1 MDEQYNSKTD
11 YEGGN
16 PVIDHGDFTTAW
28 QAYDSYVRKL
38 AAVDSPAA
46 KAFSEKGIYSGQ
58 ISHELAERASKII
71 RSSEQETFI
80 SADFTPG
87 FVTSDFPDEY
97 VNGVNR
103 ATVYPVID
111 ARSAWVIGDILDEIK
126 EEVADCLGS
135 PWRTLYTRA
144 WGTRPKAEPMGPYGW
159 HSDGFLNE
167 IFKAIVYLTP
177 FTQEYGGFEFK
188 VGGET
193 VQNRSERP
201 GSWTLFK
208 NTEIIHRGVP
218 GTINERLVI
227 EITLCRAAAFDIRGR
242 YAGQNSHWPSFPWI
256 DTLEGCS
263 NADLQYVANI
273 ALKCPQIIPASF
285 KKHGDFV
292 ISSLIPLK
300 LKEFYWTVTRAVG
313 LGYLHDGSRK

>member
-1 MDEQYNSKTD
+1 M
-11 YEGGN
+11 
-16 PVIDHGDFTTAW
+16 
-28 QAYDSYVRKL
+28 
-38 AAVDSPAA
+38 
-46 KAFSEKGIYSGQ
+46 AF
-58 ISHELAERASKII
+58 R
-71 RSSEQETFI
+71 
-80 SADFTPG
+80 
-87 FVTSDFPDEY
+87 
-97 VNGVNR
+97 
-103 ATVYPVID
+103 
-111 ARSAWVIGDILDEIK
+111 
-126 EEVADCLGS
+126 
-135 PWRTLYTRA
+135 
-144 WGTRPKAEPMGPYGW
+144 
-159 HSDGFLNE
+159 GFLNE

-208 NTEIIHRGVP
+208 NTEINHRGVP

-227 EITLCRAAAFDIRGR
+227 EITLCRAAAFDIRAR

-263 NADLQYVANI
+263 NVDLQYVADI
-273 ALKCPQIIPASF
+273 ALKCPQIFPASF
-285 KKHGDFV
+285 KKHGDFA